1 MSKKVYANTL
11 AIVNMIKCLEA
22 GSTIAEITQEA
33 GLHVTTVRRWVN
45 HFRRAGM
52 CYIMA
57 YDADV
62 MGRPRARVYKLGQG
76 KDLKY
81 VPFTEQ
87 ERKARYKAK
96 IKARKFLRVLHAA

>member
-11 AIVNMIKCLEA
+11 AIVNMIKCMEEGA
-22 GSTIAEITQEA
+22 TMSEMTQVT

-52 CYIMA
+52 CYIYA
-57 YDADV
+57 YDADA
-62 MGRPRARVYKLGQG
+62 MGRPRARVWKLGQG

-96 IKARKFLRVLHAA
+96 VKARKWLRALHAA